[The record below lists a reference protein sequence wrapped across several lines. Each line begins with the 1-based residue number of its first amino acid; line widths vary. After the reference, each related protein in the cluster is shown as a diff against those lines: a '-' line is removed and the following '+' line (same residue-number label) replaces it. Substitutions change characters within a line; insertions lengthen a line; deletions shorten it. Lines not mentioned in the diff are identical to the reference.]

1 MTSGASWN
9 EGGLSPELYQA
20 AREAAHRAGMSVE
33 EWLRS
38 TFGDS
43 AAIAGVRP
51 ATQGSISA
59 RLGELSQRFGHAGG
73 ADAESATP
81 SMRGARLAD
90 TVAKLNARLE
100 QLTTGRSPPA
110 NAAPDDHA
118 PPIAPEPPSLGI
130 DQAIA
135 EIAAR
140 QRALESAPR
149 PPEPQQA
156 APPSADFAS
165 LERQLHHITE
175 QIETL
180 RRPSGV
186 EDAIAELRADLSDIA
201 RAVQEALPRRS
212 LDSLQSDVHALA
224 D

>member
-43 AAIAGVRP
+43 AATAGVRP
-51 ATQGSISA
+51 ATEGSISA

-73 ADAESATP
+73 ADAEPAQSV
-81 SMRGARLAD
+81 RGARLAD

-100 QLTTGRSPPA
+100 QLT
-110 NAAPDDHA
+110 AARPSPDDTNSHDRA
-118 PPIAPEPPSLGI
+118 PPIAPEPPDLGI

-140 QRALESAPR
+140 QRALESAP
-149 PPEPQQA
+149 
-156 APPSADFAS
+156 APTSS
-165 LERQLHHITE
+165 E
-175 QIETL
+175 
-180 RRPSGV
+180 
-186 EDAIAELRADLSDIA
+186 
-201 RAVQEALPRRS
+201 
-212 LDSLQSDVHALA
+212 
-224 D
+224 